1 MSEPGDETP
10 ERELAEVEADFAFE
24 GIFFTEEERELLLR
38 YSRGEIT
45 REQYKAE
52 VDKMT
57 FGDKPDEGGQRGA

>member
-10 ERELAEVEADFAFE
+10 EREVAEVEANFAFE
-24 GIFFTEEERELLLR
+24 GISFSQEERELLLR

-52 VDKMT
+52 VEKMT
-57 FGDKPDEGGQRGA
+57 FGDEPDEDGPSGA